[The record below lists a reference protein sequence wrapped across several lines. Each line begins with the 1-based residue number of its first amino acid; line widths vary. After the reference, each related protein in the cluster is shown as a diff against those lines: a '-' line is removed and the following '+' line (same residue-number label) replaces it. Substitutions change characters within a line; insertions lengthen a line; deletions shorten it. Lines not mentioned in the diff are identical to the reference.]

1 MIYLIYFSILY
12 YSKKLQSLLV
22 LKRLPTMMQGRKKI
36 WIF

>member
-12 YSKKLQSLLV
+12 YSEKLQSLLV
-22 LKRLPTMMQGRKKI
+22 LRRLPTMMQGRKRM